1 MTLPVY
7 SPSVAAR
14 VAIIDYG
21 MGNIWSVQN
30 ALVEVGAVSEVIQ
43 HPDQLKGFDKIIL
56 PGVGAFGDA
65 MRLLRQDGMDQALG
79 EKVKQGVPTLG
90 VCLGMQL
97 MCKSSTE
104 GGLNEGLGW
113 FDADVVALEPAPGIK
128 IPHMGWNA
136 VTFTRDIPLVKDI
149 PTGTDFYFVHSFHV
163 VCHQPTDVLGTCHH
177 GQTFTAMVARDNL
190 FAAQCH
196 PEKSQRG
203 GLQLVKNFVEMP

>member
-1 MTLPVY
+1 ME
-7 SPSVAAR
+7 AR

-21 MGNIWSVQN
+21 MGNIWSVRN
-30 ALVEVGAVSEVIQ
+30 ALVEVGARSEVISA
-43 HPDQLKGFDKIIL
+43 PERLAEFDKIIL

-65 MRLLRQDGMDQALG
+65 MQLLRLHGMDQALG
-79 EKVKQGVPTLG
+79 EKARQGVPILG

-104 GGLNEGLGW
+104 GGRHQGLGW
-113 FDADVVALEPAPGIK
+113 IDAEVVALSPGPGVK

-136 VTFTRDIPLVKDI
+136 VAFARRLPLVEGI
-149 PTGTDFYFVHSFHV
+149 VEGTDFYFVHSFHV
-163 VCHQPTDVLGTCHH
+163 VCHNPADVLGTCEH
-177 GQTFTAMVARDNL
+177 GQKFTAMLARDNL

-203 GLQLVKNFVEMP
+203 GLQMLKNFVERD